1 MVRFTCGERKICS
14 TIKKSQNIMN
24 VIVGTKFQLKLTN
37 FDFWTKETKK
47 GISNLKKNKMKNTIE
62 FYIFDKQFCFFE
74 TNLP

>member
-1 MVRFTCGERKICS
+1 
-14 TIKKSQNIMN
+14 MN